1 MKFEH
6 EPIDLG
12 YNDLEAVTGDK
23 GRFYTDPEGN
33 KSNST
38 IQATINDVE
47 VFVPLD
53 NKNSDYQQILKW
65 VEEGN
70 TIEEAD

>member
-1 MKFEH
+1 MITKAKY
-6 EPIDLG
+6 I
-12 YNDLEAVTGDK
+12 AI
-23 GRFYTDPEGN
+23 TDPEGN

-38 IQATINDVE
+38 IQATINGVE

>member
-33 KSNST
+33 KYASVTTVLSILSEHA
-38 IQATINDVE
+38 IQA
-47 VFVPLD
+47 
-53 NKNSDYQQILKW
+53 
-65 VEEGN
+65 
-70 TIEEAD
+70 